1 MTALRFCF
9 GGRHE
14 EGVEP
19 RTGDSVNVGSDFEDN
34 QTAAELLLVKRCVSQ
49 SSFGGRRT
57 MH

>member
-14 EGVEP
+14 EGVEL

-34 QTAAELLLVKRCVSQ
+34 QTAAELLLVKR
-49 SSFGGRRT
+49 
-57 MH
+57 